1 MAESSTQTIHK
12 ENLNK
17 ILHMLWRLE
26 TLIDSTTGHSWDDK
40 SCEVQFNEKE
50 LEQLIKKTIEFT
62 VSLIDNDESEDA
74 A

>member
-62 VSLIDNDESEDA
+62 VSLIDDDESEDA